1 MSTPC
6 PPRRQ
11 HHRGRHRGQGVDNA
25 AAATRKGWANQVYRS
40 VVVEPIGLRRDPTEE
55 LRRQCD
61 ER

>member
-11 HHRGRHRGQGVDNA
+11 CSRHAGRGQGVDNA
-25 AAATRKGWANQVYRS
+25 AAATRRGWADQAYRR
-40 VVVEPIGLRRDPTEE
+40 VEPIGLRRDPTEE